1 MDATLQALGGIL
13 LKAVPT
19 LIILAVLH
27 LYLKTVFF
35 RPLEDVLAKRRALT
49 EGARESAEALLQR
62 ASEKTAEY
70 ETSLREAQGQ
80 IYREQEEM
88 RRRWVEEQTRRIEEA
103 RLETR
108 ELIRKAK
115 DQIEAEAVVAKR
127 ELAATSD
134 ALADQIARSL
144 LARRAG

>member
-13 LKAVPT
+13 LKAIPT
-19 LIILAVLH
+19 LILLVVVH
-27 LYLKTVFF
+27 LYLKSMFF
-35 RPLEDVLAKRRALT
+35 RPLEEVLAKRRAMT

-70 ETSLREAQGQ
+70 EAKLREARGE

-88 RRRWVEEQTRRIEEA
+88 RRRWVDDQTKRIEEA
-103 RLETR
+103 RLQTR
-108 ELIRKAK
+108 ELIRQAK
-115 DQIEAEAVVAKR
+115 EQIEAETVSAKR
-127 ELAATSD
+127 ELAVSSD
-134 ALADQIARSL
+134 ALADQIAHSL

>member
-115 DQIEAEAVVAKR
+115 DQIEAETVVAKR